1 MERRRLQA
9 GLVGRRAEQ
18 KATSGGPGARRR
30 TARAAGRVAW
40 RQAEPKETVAGPGV
54 RVVERC
60 RAPGG
65 SAGRRVGS
73 RGATS
78 RSRSAT
84 IGGPGRTSS
93 EDTRIHAPQRDRR
106 PLHAVSFQGIGWGGK
121 SELRRAVR
129 RVIPGQGDLKESGTE
144 NIPPPGVPVPDR
156 RAVRVKRCGKSAPRP
171 PQGGWQAKPRTEQD
185 RIGRRSRAAR
195 PKPPGRL
202 LDPASDGGAR
212 GMVVARRRPV
222 RGRRRVQNSAYRP
235 SAAL

>member
-1 MERRRLQA
+1 MA
-9 GLVGRRAEQ
+9 Y
-18 KATSGGPGARRR
+18 
-30 TARAAGRVAW
+30 
-40 RQAEPKETVAGPGV
+40 
-54 RVVERC
+54 
-60 RAPGG
+60 
-65 SAGRRVGS
+65 
-73 RGATS
+73 
-78 RSRSAT
+78 
-84 IGGPGRTSS
+84 
-93 EDTRIHAPQRDRR
+93 APQRDRR
-106 PLHAVSFQGIGWGGK
+106 PLHAVPFGGIGWGGK

-202 LDPASDGGAR
+202 LDPAGDGGAR
-212 GMVVARRRPV
+212 GMVAARRPSV

-235 SAAL
+235 SAALFVDGWSRSRRRWRSPGAGGRGRSGARAAAVRRRPLRCLRRRTLPSRGGARSAAPPLRPSAGSCRWRGRRHRAPRRGPRCP

>member
-1 MERRRLQA
+1 MTECSGVRRCDSS
-9 GLVGRRAEQ
+9 
-18 KATSGGPGARRR
+18 TIARRQPMSATEDWDDRAFAPEAVR
-30 TARAAGRVAW
+30 TAGRV
-40 RQAEPKETVAGPGV
+40 
-54 RVVERC
+54 
-60 RAPGG
+60 G
-65 SAGRRVGS
+65 SAP
-73 RGATS
+73 RGAAGDV
-78 RSRSAT
+78 RRA
-84 IGGPGRTSS
+84 GEERRQPKAY
-93 EDTRIHAPQRDRR
+93 APQRDRR

-202 LDPASDGGAR
+202 LDPAGDGGAR
-212 GMVVARRRPV
+212 GMVAARRRPV

-235 SAAL
+235 SAALFRRVVAFRRRRRSGLDSTMRSSE